1 MKTTLPADPAAPS
14 VSGRTS
20 FSSLIRRRMKG
31 ESMKKEVDYEAATEY
46 DWTLFTIEDE
56 KAYRKILISMPY
68 DPKLAQFF
76 HEQKQMQR
84 KENSQRDRYLINRN
98 ADAVSRKRME
108 QMALNLYL
116 EEEQQ
121 KEETDSVMRE
131 MEWLD
136 SADKRRLEAY
146 YYEQKTFREIAEQE
160 GVSKATVYRSIHLA
174 IGRIREEIMRSDMQ

>member
-1 MKTTLPADPAAPS
+1 
-14 VSGRTS
+14 
-20 FSSLIRRRMKG
+20 MKG

-68 DPKLAQFF
+68 DPKLAKFF

-84 KENSQRDRYLINRN
+84 KENSRRDRYLINRN
-98 ADAVSRKRME
+98 ADTVSRKRME

-121 KEETDSVMRE
+121 KEEVDAVMRE
-131 MEWLD
+131 MERLNFT
-136 SADKRRLEAY
+136 DKRRLEAY
-146 YYEQKTFREIAEQE
+146 LYEQKTFREIAVRD
-160 GVSKATVYRSIHLA
+160 GVSKTTVYRGVHMA
-174 IGRIREEIMRSDMQ
+174 IGKIRKGIMRSDIRS

>member
-1 MKTTLPADPAAPS
+1 
-14 VSGRTS
+14 
-20 FSSLIRRRMKG
+20 MKG
-31 ESMKKEVDYEAATEY
+31 ERMKIEVDYEAATEY
-46 DWTLFTIEDE
+46 DWTLFTREDE

-98 ADAVSRKRME
+98 AEAVSRKRME

-116 EEEQQ
+116 EEEKQ

-146 YYEQKTFREIAEQE
+146 YYERKTFREIADQE
-160 GVSKATVYRSIHLA
+160 GVSAATVCRCIHLTVEKVRKQLYKV
-174 IGRIREEIMRSDMQ
+174 ILSIICH

>member
-1 MKTTLPADPAAPS
+1 
-14 VSGRTS
+14 
-20 FSSLIRRRMKG
+20 MKG

-84 KENSQRDRYLINRN
+84 KENSRRDRYLINRN

-121 KEETDSVMRE
+121 KEEIDTVTRE
-131 MEWLD
+131 LERLNF
-136 SADKRRLEAY
+136 ADKRRLEAY
-146 YYEQKTFREIAEQE
+146 FYEQKTFREIAEQE

>member
-1 MKTTLPADPAAPS
+1 
-14 VSGRTS
+14 
-20 FSSLIRRRMKG
+20 
-31 ESMKKEVDYEAATEY
+31 MKKEVDYEAATEY

-68 DPKLAQFF
+68 DPTLAQFF

-108 QMALNLYL
+108 QMSLNLYL

-146 YYEQKTFREIAEQE
+146 YYEQKTFQEIAEQE
-160 GVSKATVYRSIHLA
+160 GVSKATVYRCVHMA
-174 IGRIREEIMRSDMQ
+174 IEKIRKGIMRSDIHP